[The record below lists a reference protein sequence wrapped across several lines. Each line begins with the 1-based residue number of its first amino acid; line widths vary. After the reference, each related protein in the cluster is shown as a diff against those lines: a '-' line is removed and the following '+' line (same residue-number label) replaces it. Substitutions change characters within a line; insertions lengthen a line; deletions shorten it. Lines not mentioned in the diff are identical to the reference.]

1 MKSLSQFFKIS
12 IKDFKNG
19 SRRKQ
24 KKNGSKCQF
33 KFRDFEKS
41 RYDFKTG
48 QELFHP
54 VISQRSKEIEKKN
67 IWEILYRERN
77 YLQAMKKENMTIQEK
92 EFINTYKVKLV
103 SENSEQINNQLKNSI
118 FNKLFLCLDTDNDKV
133 ISYNDFNS
141 NNLPNEIL
149 ITLNGIS
156 QNIKDNNM
164 QLSEEEFIK
173 SMHQIDQVK

>member
-1 MKSLSQFFKIS
+1 
-12 IKDFKNG
+12 
-19 SRRKQ
+19 
-24 KKNGSKCQF
+24 
-33 KFRDFEKS
+33 
-41 RYDFKTG
+41 
-48 QELFHP
+48 
-54 VISQRSKEIEKKN
+54 
-67 IWEILYRERN
+67 
-77 YLQAMKKENMTIQEK
+77 MKKENMTIQEK